1 MATFGKMTDIRG
13 QYNGINNL
21 DVVFDYLDQA
31 ATVGSKVNERIQS
44 MACDQYN
51 RVEITGDIF
60 AIEQS
65 YNARRS
71 EKPLFESHTKYIDF
85 QFLISGQEVVRLACT
100 DLLKIDS
107 KYDEE
112 GDFTL
117 YKNYLNSEN
126 IEIKKG
132 DLSIFFTKD
141 GHMPGQQKNNKLF
154 SRVFKV
160 VVKVPIIK
168 MNNK

>member
-1 MATFGKMTDIRG
+1 MAIFGKISDIRN
-13 QYNGINNL
+13 QLNNREL
-21 DVVFDYLDQA
+21 DVVFEYLEKAITNNPEINSRIRSMGLDQY
-31 ATVGSKVNERIQS
+31 KKIK
-44 MACDQYN
+44 
-51 RVEITGDIF
+51 ITDDIF

>member
-1 MATFGKMTDIRG
+1 MAIFGKISDIRN
-13 QYNGINNL
+13 QLNNREL
-21 DVVFDYLDQA
+21 DVVFEYLEKAITNNTEINSRIRSMGLDQY
-31 ATVGSKVNERIQS
+31 KKIK
-44 MACDQYN
+44 
-51 RVEITGDIF
+51 ITDDIF

>member
-1 MATFGKMTDIRG
+1 MAIFGKISDIRN
-13 QYNGINNL
+13 QLNNREL
-21 DVVFDYLDQA
+21 DVVFEYLEKA
-31 ATVGSKVNERIQS
+31 ITNNTEINSRIRSMGS
-44 MACDQYN
+44 DQYKKIK
-51 RVEITGDIF
+51 ITDDIF

>member
-1 MATFGKMTDIRG
+1 MAIFGKISDIRN
-13 QYNGINNL
+13 QLNNREL
-21 DVVFDYLDQA
+21 DVVFEYLEKAITNNTEINSRIRSMGLDQY
-31 ATVGSKVNERIQS
+31 KKIK
-44 MACDQYN
+44 
-51 RVEITGDIF
+51 ITDDIF

-71 EKPLFESHTKYIDF
+71 EKPLFESHAKYIDF

>member
-1 MATFGKMTDIRG
+1 MAIFGKISDIRN
-13 QYNGINNL
+13 QLNNREL
-21 DVVFDYLDQA
+21 DVVFEYLEKAITNNTEINSRIRSMGLDQY
-31 ATVGSKVNERIQS
+31 KKIK
-44 MACDQYN
+44 
-51 RVEITGDIF
+51 ITDDIF

-117 YKNYLNSEN
+117 
-126 IEIKKG
+126 
-132 DLSIFFTKD
+132 
-141 GHMPGQQKNNKLF
+141 
-154 SRVFKV
+154 
-160 VVKVPIIK
+160 
-168 MNNK
+168 